1 MKLKKLIIFILIILF
16 IFFTY
21 FFFKDE
27 KLNYVSLG
35 DSVAA
40 GHNPYGQLGYGYTNY
55 LKDYLE
61 SNNKLKDYANFAV
74 SGYMTKDVINDIK
87 NNREITIDNRTRN
100 IREVLRES
108 NVVTISIGAND
119 FMSGI
124 TLNSLDLNDIDKYLK
139 KIDGVSQD
147 IDETLKIVREY
158 AKQDIIVIGYYNP
171 FPILYKTNPNKID
184 NLFNYVDRKY
194 IEICDKYDIKFLSV
208 YDLFKNNSKFLPNP
222 FDIHPNIDGYKAIGN
237 ELIKTYFE

>member
-1 MKLKKLIIFILIILF
+1 MKLKKLIIFILIVLF

-40 GHNPYGQLGYGYTNY
+40 GHNPYGQLGYGYTDY
-55 LKDYLE
+55 IKDYLE

-171 FPILYKTNPNKID
+171 FPILYKTNTTKID
-184 NLFNYVDRKY
+184 NLFNYADRKY
-194 IEICDKYDIKFLSV
+194 IEICDKYDINFLSV

>member
-1 MKLKKLIIFILIILF
+1 MKEKLIIFILIILF

-21 FFFKDE
+21 FFFKED

-40 GHNPYGQLGYGYTNY
+40 GHNPYGEIGYGYTNY

-61 SNNKLKDYANFAV
+61 TNNKLKDFINFAV
-74 SGYMTKDVINDIK
+74 TGYMTRDIISDIN
-87 NNREITIDNRTRN
+87 NNREININNRTRN
-100 IREVLRES
+100 IRQVLRES
-108 NVVTISIGAND
+108 NIVTISIGAND

-124 TLNSLDLNDIDKYLK
+124 TLNNLDLNNIDMYLRKIDK
-139 KIDGVSQD
+139 VSQD
-147 IDETLKIVREY
+147 IDETLKTVREY

-171 FPILYKTNPNKID
+171 FPILYKTNPTKID
-184 NLFNYVDRKY
+184 NLFNYADRKY
-194 IEICDKYDIKFLSV
+194 IEICDKYDINFLSV
-208 YDLFKNNSKFLPNP
+208 YNLFKKNSKFLPNP